1 MIREKLSSLGTSES
15 VRSGYSVKSDSYIA
29 QGLNVLSQVESAAIA
44 GQTGMTLDGMYK
56 NKIITKD

>member
-1 MIREKLSSLGTSES
+1 MIREKLSSLGTSET
-15 VRSGYSVKSDSYIA
+15 VRSGYSVKADSYIA
-29 QGLNVLSQVESAAIA
+29 QGLNVLSQVESAAVA

>member
-1 MIREKLSSLGTSES
+1 MIREKLSSLGTSET
-15 VRSGYSVKSDSYIA
+15 VRSGYSVKADSYIA
-29 QGLNVLSQVESAAIA
+29 QGMEVLSKAESAAIA